1 MKKYMTLFWGI
12 FGLPLVLI
20 TVCSLMIWF
29 KPAWLN
35 IQGQPLLE
43 KQLAFQCYVLIASVL
58 FLLISVLITRLFV
71 HDARTAFRYW
81 RRQSEVPETVS
92 ASPEPDPAFGELTR
106 HLRRRYGSF
115 WRFKVRILMVTGEPE
130 QVEAIVPG
138 LTAQHWQEGE
148 HNLLLWGGSLQVQP
162 DKAQLQALR
171 RLRRR
176 LPLDG
181 VVWAITE
188 DQLGQR
194 TQIETALRML
204 EKQGQQLGWQAPVY
218 VWNVRHSDWD
228 QRDRSTQTVGCFLS
242 EGGTP
247 EMLAQSLDSLIPTLA
262 NRGMEQAIAENRHD
276 FLLRLAQSLRDD
288 GVTRLVRQLT
298 PLLDRPPIR
307 LSGVTFSLPLPV
319 PAGMVEHGWLGD
331 ASWGGVLEHVRDSR
345 GQAVGFPWEKS
356 AQWSVIALAALW
368 GVGSVTSFW
377 VNRHQIAVSRERI
390 SAASDRQGDLSARLL
405 SQHGL
410 QREIDRLQSQSER
423 GAPWYSRFGFN
434 QNDALLKAMWP
445 VYQRNNAELIRDA
458 AARLLHQRLTELVNL
473 PAGSAQRHQRI
484 KLAYDQLKV
493 YLMMARPE
501 KAEAAVMSRV
511 LMADWPHRAG
521 VTDGLWQ
528 NSGEALLTFYAE
540 NLPRHPE
547 WKISVDN
554 ELVSEVRQILL
565 NQLGQRHAETML
577 YQKMLRQV
585 AHSYGDLTLAQM
597 TGATDAGRL
606 FSSRQV
612 VPGMFTRQAW
622 EGQVQ
627 KAIAQVAASRQE
639 EIDWVL
645 SDGRQ
650 PVLKAVSPA
659 ELKARLTAR
668 YFTDFAGAW
677 LNFLNSL
684 RWHKTHNLSDTIDQ
698 LTLMAD
704 VRQSPLIALMDTLA
718 YQGEAGQPGAALADS
733 LVKSAQNL
741 FQKNKQPMI
750 DQTRLPAGP
759 LDNAFGPLLALMGKN
774 TEETGLTADPSL
786 SLQTFLTRVTRVR
799 LALQQLANTDDPP
812 AVMEALAQS
821 VFQGKSVAL
830 TDTRTYGS
838 LIAASLG
845 AEWNGFGQAVFVQPL
860 TEAWQTVLQPAAASL
875 NEQWQSAVAADWQTD
890 FDGRYPFVAGQNEAS
905 LPMLGQFIRADSGRI
920 EQFLH
925 SQLGGVL
932 HKEGKYWVVDKVN
945 SQGLHVNPAF
955 LTAINQL
962 SQVADVLFA
971 NGSEGIRFEL
981 RAKPV
986 GDVAETDLTIDGQRL
1001 RYFNQMES
1009 WQRLRWPG
1017 DEDNP
1022 GVALT
1027 WTGVNT
1033 GARLYG
1039 DYPGTWGLIRW
1050 LEAAQ
1055 VQMLD
1060 ESRYRLRFT
1069 TPEGL
1074 PLTWVLRTEVGKGP
1088 LALLKLRGFRLP
1100 KTIFVEKT
1108 GNSLAE
1114 SGINNDDWG
1123 TE

>member
-1 MKKYMTLFWGI
+1 MISNKWIKIGNALLFIVVAAVSAFCIWFYGEKIGLDTNDKKIFAWG
-12 FGLPLVLI
+12 LAVLI
-20 TVCSLMIWF
+20 F
-29 KPAWLN
+29 
-35 IQGQPLLE
+35 
-43 KQLAFQCYVLIASVL
+43 SVL
-58 FLLISVLITRLFV
+58 RLFPV
-71 HDARTAFRYW
+71 IVGIYRQEYLRREIEQQGMRPAREERLKIYT
-81 RRQSEVPETVS
+81 SEDEHR
-92 ASPEPDPAFGELTR
+92 EMINF
-106 HLRRRYGSF
+106 HLSRRYGRF
-115 WRFKVRILMVTGEPE
+115 WRNKVRILLVMGEDQE
-130 QVEAIVPG
+130 VDQIAPG
-138 LTAQHWQEGE
+138 LVQQKWQEGE

-171 RLRRR
+171 QLRRR
-176 LPLDG
+176 RPLDG
-181 VVWAITE
+181 VVWAMSE

-204 EKQGQQLGWQAPVY
+204 EKQGRQLGWQAPVY

-228 QRDRSTQTVGCFLS
+228 QRDRPTQTVGCFLS
-242 EGGTP
+242 GEYTP
-247 EMLAQSLDSLIPTLA
+247 EMLAESLNSLIPTLA

-276 FLLRLAQSLRDD
+276 FLLRLAQSLRDE

-298 PLLDRPPIR
+298 PLLDRPPIK

-319 PAGMVEHGWLGD
+319 PSGMVEHGWLVE

-434 QNDALLKAMWP
+434 QNEALLKAMWP

-484 KLAYDQLKV
+484 KSAYDQLKV

-501 KAEAAVMSRV
+501 KADATVMSRV

-577 YQKMLRQV
+577 YQKMLQQV

-597 TGATDAGRL
+597 TGATEASRL
-606 FSSRQV
+606 FTTRQV

-627 KAIAQVAASRQE
+627 KAIAQVVASRQE

-741 FQKNKQPMI
+741 FQNNKPSVI
-750 DQTRLPAGP
+750 DQTRLPPGP
-759 LDNAFGPLLALMGKN
+759 LDNAFGPLLALMGQSAAEN
-774 TEETGLTADPSL
+774 GLTADPSL

-821 VFQGKSVAL
+821 VFQGKSVEL

-875 NEQWQSAVAADWQTD
+875 NEQWQSAVVADWQTD
-890 FDGRYPFVAGQNEAS
+890 FDGRYPFVAGQNEVS

-962 SQVADVLFA
+962 GQVADVLFA

-1001 RYFNQMES
+1001 RYFNQRES

-1039 DYPGTWGLIRW
+1039 DYPGAWGLMRW

-1055 VQMLD
+1055 VKMLD
-1060 ESRYRLRFT
+1060 ESRYRLTFT

-1100 KTIFVEKT
+1100 KTIFVENT
-1108 GNSLAE
+1108 GNHLSE
-1114 SGINNDDWG
+1114 PERNNDDW
-1123 TE
+1123 ENE